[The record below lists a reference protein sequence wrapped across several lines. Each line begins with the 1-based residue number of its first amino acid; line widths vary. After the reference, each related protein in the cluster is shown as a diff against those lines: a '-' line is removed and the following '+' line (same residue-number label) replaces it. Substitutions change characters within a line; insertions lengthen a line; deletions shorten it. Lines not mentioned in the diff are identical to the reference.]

1 MKKLI
6 VLLMM
11 PVFCFG
17 QRIKSSPNLGIML
30 TKSPS
35 TSSNLKNNTN
45 YFFNGLEN
53 YNFKDY
59 KVAIE
64 INPNI
69 TKAYY
74 NSEISKEYLKDH
86 ETTKELLKTI
96 IELLN

>member
-1 MKKLI
+1 MEKLI

-11 PVFCFG
+11 PVLCLG
-17 QRIKSSPNLGIML
+17 QTIKSNPNSGIMFAK
-30 TKSPS
+30 TPK
-35 TSSNLKNNTN
+35 TSSDLKNSTN

-53 YNFKDY
+53 YNLKDY
-59 KVAIE
+59 KRAIE

-74 NSEISKEYLKDH
+74 NSCISKKYLKDY
-86 ETTKELLKTI
+86 ETTKELLKTF

>member
-11 PVFCFG
+11 PVLCFG
-17 QRIKSSPNLGIML
+17 QTIKSNPNLGIML

-35 TSSNLKNNTN
+35 TSSDLKNSTN
-45 YFFNGLEN
+45 YFFNGLED
-53 YNFKDY
+53 YNLKDY
-59 KVAIE
+59 KRAIE

-69 TKAYY
+69 TKAFY
-74 NSEISKEYLKDH
+74 NSGVSKEYLKDY
-86 ETTKELLKTI
+86 ETTKGLLKTF

>member
-17 QRIKSSPNLGIML
+17 QSIKSCPNLGIML

-35 TSSNLKNNTN
+35 ISSDLKNSTN

-59 KVAIE
+59 KGAIE

-74 NSEISKEYLKDH
+74 NSGISKEYLKDY
-86 ETTKELLKTI
+86 ETTKELLKTF

>member
-1 MKKLI
+1 
-6 VLLMM
+6 
-11 PVFCFG
+11 
-17 QRIKSSPNLGIML
+17 ML

-35 TSSNLKNNTN
+35 TSSDLKNSTN

-53 YNFKDY
+53 YNLKDN
-59 KVAIE
+59 KKAIE

-74 NSEISKEYLKDH
+74 NSGISKEYLKDY
-86 ETTKELLKTI
+86 ETTKELLKTF

>member
-1 MKKLI
+1 
-6 VLLMM
+6 MM

-17 QRIKSSPNLGIML
+17 QSIKSSPNFGIML
-30 TKSPS
+30 TKSYS
-35 TSSNLKNNTN
+35 TSSDLKNSTN

-53 YNFKDY
+53 YNLKDN
-59 KVAIE
+59 KRAIE

-74 NSEISKEYLKDH
+74 NSGISKEYLKDY
-86 ETTKELLKTI
+86 ETTKELLKTF

>member
-1 MKKLI
+1 
-6 VLLMM
+6 MM
-11 PVFCFG
+11 PVLCLG
-17 QRIKSSPNLGIML
+17 QTIKSNPNFGIMFA
-30 TKSPS
+30 KIPK
-35 TSSNLKNNTN
+35 TSFDLKNSTN

-59 KVAIE
+59 KRAIE

-74 NSEISKEYLKDH
+74 NSGISKKYLKDY
-86 ETTKELLKTI
+86 ETTKELLKTF

>member
-1 MKKLI
+1 
-6 VLLMM
+6 MM

-35 TSSNLKNNTN
+35 KSSVLKNSTN
-45 YFFNGLEN
+45 YSFNGLEN
-53 YNFKDY
+53 YNLKDN
-59 KVAIE
+59 KRAIE

-74 NSEISKEYLKDH
+74 NSGISKEYLKDY
-86 ETTKELLKTI
+86 ETTKELLKTF